1 MKMNK
6 RPVVY
11 NFLIPCRNKLEYL
24 SLSFTPT
31 LVQYL
36 RDWNLPSGPLTGLH
50 SMGGL
55 YFGKKRLWW
64 KLLTVT
70 NTLAYYN
77 AEKDFAAHGHIL
89 KHFLQ
94 M

>member
-1 MKMNK
+1 MKINK

-11 NFLIPCRNKLEYL
+11 NFLIPCRNKLEYF

-31 LVQYL
+31 LVQHL
-36 RDWNLPSGPLTGLH
+36 RDWNLPRGPLTGRH

-55 YFGKKRLWW
+55 YFEKRLRW

-77 AEKDFAAHGHIL
+77 AEKGFAA
-89 KHFLQ
+89 
-94 M
+94 